1 LVETVALALEMLS
14 ITKTFPGVRALD
26 DVSFGCARGEVH
38 ALCGENGA
46 GKSTL
51 IKILGGVYPPDSGSI
66 RLDGREIA
74 FSHPVAARRAGVS
87 IIHQELSLLPYRTV
101 AENVFLGIEPARYG
115 FVDRRRMREEASRL
129 LRRLGSSI
137 TPESPAGDLSIA
149 QQQIVE
155 IAKAFAIDARILVMD
170 EPTAALDRVD
180 ATRLLDLVKRLSS
193 EGVSII
199 YISHRM
205 PEIQAVADRVTVLK
219 DGRTIMTAPLGEA
232 PTGRLVRAMVGRE
245 LSDFYPPRPT
255 LAPGPPALR
264 IRDGSNRRLRAI
276 DLDVRAGEIVGVAG
290 LEGSGKSALGRA
302 VSGDEP
308 FESGTMEIGDRAVR
322 PRSPRSAIEAGLGR
336 LSDDRKREGLMMQ
349 QSVRD
354 NAMLTQR
361 AFANPLSSPTAEP
374 MSTAVADR
382 GLKQLDVRAASFD
395 EEIRLLSGGNQQRV
409 IIARWLARDPEVLVF
424 CEPTRGVDVAAKAAI
439 YKIMRDLADRGR
451 AILMI
456 SSDLPE
462 IIGVS
467 DRIVVMREGGV
478 AGELQS
484 GATEEDVM
492 AIAVEHD
499 QQSSALVH

>member
-101 AENVFLGIEPARYG
+101 AENVFLGIESARYG

-382 GLKQLDVRAASFD
+382 RLKQLDVRAANFD

-409 IIARWLARDPEVLVF
+409 IIARWLAHDPEVLVF
-424 CEPTRGVDVAAKAAI
+424 CEPTRGVDIAAKAAI
-439 YKIMRDLADRGR
+439 YKIMRDLAERGR

-467 DRIVVMREGGV
+467 DRIVVMREGGI

-499 QQSSALVH
+499 QRSPALVH

>member
-1 LVETVALALEMLS
+1 
-14 ITKTFPGVRALD
+14 
-26 DVSFGCARGEVH
+26 
-38 ALCGENGA
+38 
-46 GKSTL
+46 
-51 IKILGGVYPPDSGSI
+51 
-66 RLDGREIA
+66 
-74 FSHPVAARRAGVS
+74 
-87 IIHQELSLLPYRTV
+87 
-101 AENVFLGIEPARYG
+101 
-115 FVDRRRMREEASRL
+115 
-129 LRRLGSSI
+129 
-137 TPESPAGDLSIA
+137 
-149 QQQIVE
+149 
-155 IAKAFAIDARILVMD
+155 
-170 EPTAALDRVD
+170 
-180 ATRLLDLVKRLSS
+180 
-193 EGVSII
+193 
-199 YISHRM
+199 
-205 PEIQAVADRVTVLK
+205 VTVVK
-219 DGRTIMTAPLGEA
+219 DGRTVMTAPLAEA

-255 LAPGPPALR
+255 RAPGSAALR
-264 IRDGSNRRLRAI
+264 IRGGSNRRLRAI

-361 AFANPLSSPTAEP
+361 AFANPLSSPTAKP
-374 MSTAVADR
+374 MSTAATDR
-382 GLKQLDVRAASFD
+382 RLKQLDVRAANFD
-395 EEIRLLSGGNQQRV
+395 QEIRLLSGGNQQRV

-499 QQSSALVH
+499 QRPSALVH

>member
-1 LVETVALALEMLS
+1 VETVALALEMLS

-219 DGRTIMTAPLGEA
+219 DGRTMMTAPLGEA

-409 IIARWLARDPEVLVF
+409 IIARWLAHDPEVLVF
-424 CEPTRGVDVAAKAAI
+424 CEPTRGVDIAAKAAI
-439 YKIMRDLADRGR
+439 YKIMRDLAERGR

-467 DRIVVMREGGV
+467 DRIVVMREGGI

-499 QQSSALVH
+499 QRSPALVH

>member
-1 LVETVALALEMLS
+1 
-14 ITKTFPGVRALD
+14 
-26 DVSFGCARGEVH
+26 
-38 ALCGENGA
+38 
-46 GKSTL
+46 
-51 IKILGGVYPPDSGSI
+51 
-66 RLDGREIA
+66 
-74 FSHPVAARRAGVS
+74 
-87 IIHQELSLLPYRTV
+87 
-101 AENVFLGIEPARYG
+101 
-115 FVDRRRMREEASRL
+115 
-129 LRRLGSSI
+129 
-137 TPESPAGDLSIA
+137 
-149 QQQIVE
+149 
-155 IAKAFAIDARILVMD
+155 
-170 EPTAALDRVD
+170 
-180 ATRLLDLVKRLSS
+180 
-193 EGVSII
+193 
-199 YISHRM
+199 M

-219 DGRTIMTAPLGEA
+219 DGRTVMTAPLAEA

-255 LAPGPPALR
+255 RPPGPAALR
-264 IRDGSNRRLRAI
+264 IRRGSNRRLRAI

-308 FESGTMEIGDRAVR
+308 FDSGTMEIGERAVR

-361 AFANPLSSPTAEP
+361 AFANPLSSPTAKP
-374 MSTAVADR
+374 MSTAAADR
-382 GLKQLDVRAASFD
+382 RLKQLDVRAANFD

-499 QQSSALVH
+499 QRPSALVH